1 MSGRDLCTAREKI
14 HELGDTGAASNRTI
28 DGHYGGII
36 SMAKYALYVAL
47 KAKPGKAAEVE
58 AFLKQGAEMAK
69 AEKGTLTWYGI
80 KEDDGAYAVFDTF
93 DDEAGRDA
101 HLNGD
106 IAKALMSKAEEL
118 FSNKLQIHKI
128 QVIASK

>member
-1 MSGRDLCTAREKI
+1 
-14 HELGDTGAASNRTI
+14 
-28 DGHYGGII
+28 
-36 SMAKYALYVAL
+36 MAKFALYAEL
-47 KAKPGKAAEVE
+47 KAKPGKEADVE

-69 AEKGTLTWYGI
+69 KEAGTVHWYGF
-80 KEDDGAYAVFDTF
+80 KEDKGGVFGIFDTF
-93 DDEAGRDA
+93 NDEAGRDA

-106 IAKALMSKAEEL
+106 IAKALMAKASEL